1 MLISPPF
8 LPPRGNQSEEQWLQT
23 AMQGGTPGTG
33 AYPVSAQ
40 LDWHG
45 GIHLTAPMNGTTAEP
60 VRAIA
65 DGTVI
70 FVREATR
77 TDDPKHPLCY
87 GGGYTSD
94 GVVVIRHDTEI
105 GVDAR
110 DQPVAVRFYSIY
122 HHLSS
127 IRPTVLRNRPIWR
140 KDAIGQAGHIYGV
153 PNQIHF
159 EIRCDEE
166 NLRKLI
172 GRTSGDV
179 PLDRD
184 GRMDVLYGEMY
195 FLLPIGAPIYGERPL
210 SNSPVARVAGR
221 NGSPTAIQ
229 ALQPVAQTAEALVV
243 GVRYAGGQGDTGHR
257 GDAFVTTYRLDGSTL
272 GPPRGESEAEY
283 KLYEDCMAIS
293 KSYPANAQPAPSAVL
308 ELLRFGR
315 VIGPDALTPADV
327 PHWRQITHA
336 GGTGW
341 ANLNAA
347 NVRKYS
353 DADFPQWKGW
363 KLIADDVNNDAR
375 CDSPTL
381 KSWLDADGDKNVDPI
396 EGMAALAQDHVQK
409 RMCKTMCKIPCEWD
423 EASLEMRWKWL
434 TDPQGNSLKP
444 MNTADFSAFIN
455 HARALSI
462 TSSELRTSQWTF
474 EPKVFINQ
482 WRACS
487 WLSQR
492 ELASCIPRRSLS
504 APNLDWATA
513 SQRAQQHH
521 TTLNRLFQ
529 KYLGHSKQRQIHL
542 LCQIYI
548 ETGLLRTLDEGGN
561 GHRMPYDAFYGRGYL
576 QLTWAGNYEKYG
588 KYQAIPNPAS
598 PTYIDHRIT
607 GLSNHKIDGGGQLMR
622 WHPRYDPAIVSNQS
636 HHALNSSGHYWI
648 SKTFRGTRNI
658 NRVCDLEFG
667 PLSVA
672 FNCWLI
678 NGGGNGYANR
688 QQFAQ
693 FLENI
698 LLDKQPQSGTATF
711 SYPALSPAGTP
722 TLCQT
727 FPPIVAEF
735 TQTGTVHHDKQTP

>member
-70 FVREATR
+70 FVRETTR

-122 HHLSS
+122 HHLFS
-127 IRPTVLRNRPIWR
+127 IRPTVMRNRPIWR

-243 GVRYAGGQGDTGHR
+243 GVRYAGGQGDAGHR

-341 ANLNAA
+341 VNLNAA

-363 KLIADDVNNDAR
+363 RLISDDVNNDAR

-396 EGMAALAQDHVQK
+396 EGVAALIQNHIQN
-409 RMCKTMCKIPCEWD
+409 RMRKTVCKIPSEWNTSTLD
-423 EASLEMRWKWL
+423 SRWNWL
-434 TDPQGNSLKP
+434 TSRNNEGSTTLSAEEYTQFKQHAQALCIDSPELFTANWTFNPAQFTMYFRACGWLSTKEAIQSIPLTVRKLHNSSFREENIGANTIIGQRIQRWLPHLNKALRKYGLNSAQRKIHAFANVWEETGYLRLMEEGNGSARPYAPWWGRGLIQLTHLNNYKWFGDYRKFPKTISTGQYSSLGWSPDLLISSNDFNCIDTIVYWINPKAVATGHNALIDADTGLEVDHFT
-444 MNTADFSAFIN
+444 NTAKSTNGNVSIENINGLDGRLQVATYLKFIFTDE
-455 HARALSI
+455 I
-462 TSSELRTSQWTF
+462 
-474 EPKVFINQ
+474 
-482 WRACS
+482 
-487 WLSQR
+487 
-492 ELASCIPRRSLS
+492 
-504 APNLDWATA
+504 
-513 SQRAQQHH
+513 QQ
-521 TTLNRLFQ
+521 TN
-529 KYLGHSKQRQIHL
+529 S
-542 LCQIYI
+542 
-548 ETGLLRTLDEGGN
+548 RTL
-561 GHRMPYDAFYGRGYL
+561 
-576 QLTWAGNYEKYG
+576 
-588 KYQAIPNPAS
+588 
-598 PTYIDHRIT
+598 
-607 GLSNHKIDGGGQLMR
+607 
-622 WHPRYDPAIVSNQS
+622 
-636 HHALNSSGHYWI
+636 
-648 SKTFRGTRNI
+648 
-658 NRVCDLEFG
+658 
-667 PLSVA
+667 
-672 FNCWLI
+672 
-678 NGGGNGYANR
+678 
-688 QQFAQ
+688 
-693 FLENI
+693 
-698 LLDKQPQSGTATF
+698 TF
-711 SYPALSPAGTP
+711 SWRSAT
-722 TLCQT
+722 
-727 FPPIVAEF
+727 
-735 TQTGTVHHDKQTP
+735 TQTGVRLLPNGTQKRIFEPTQHTIEVNTTPRRPLQ